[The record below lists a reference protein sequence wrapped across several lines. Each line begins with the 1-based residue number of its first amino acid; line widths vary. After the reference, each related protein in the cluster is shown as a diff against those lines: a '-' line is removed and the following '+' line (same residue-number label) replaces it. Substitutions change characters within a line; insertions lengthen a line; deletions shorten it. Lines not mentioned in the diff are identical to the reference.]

1 MAIKP
6 KHHHSDRDRIFTPED
21 VVEELVKKIP
31 ASVGDSW
38 CDCCL
43 GEGVFYNNFPTDN
56 KNWYEIDK
64 GRDFLTSSEKYDW
77 IVTNIPF
84 SKPKEFIAKMS
95 ENCNKGFGILC
106 LANSM
111 TATRLEQLK
120 KMGLYLHSV
129 TILYIKDWGFG
140 YRTDFYV
147 FTRQEVDNLKVMISE
162 RTEPKTQAQSK
173 IGSFNM
179 HLNEN
184 HNILCDFPKLVQ
196 PPHNHH
202 PAPTCLNANI
212 MWLRPNLIFYSQI
225 GFN

>member
-1 MAIKP
+1 MAGIKP

-21 VVEELVKKIP
+21 VAKECIKKIP
-31 ASVGDSW
+31 SSVGDSW

-56 KNWYEIDK
+56 KHWYEIDK

-95 ENCNKGFGILC
+95 DNCNKGFGILC

-120 KMGLYLHSV
+120 KKGLYLNSV

-147 FTRQEVDNLKVMISE
+147 FTRQEIDNLKVIISE
-162 RTEPKTQAQSK
+162 RTESKTLPNGNSA
-173 IGSFNM
+173 NA
-179 HLNEN
+179 EE
-184 HNILCDFPKLVQ
+184 HNIRLEVPQQVAPPKFEPTVQ
-196 PPHNHH
+196 
-202 PAPTCLNANI
+202 TSLNSNI
-212 MWLRPNLIFYSQI
+212 KRNFSFGSLAGRYSK
-225 GFN
+225 

>member
-1 MAIKP
+1 MAGIKP

-21 VVEELVKKIP
+21 VVKELVKKIP
-31 ASVGDSW
+31 SSVGDSW

-56 KNWYEIDK
+56 KHWYEIDK

-95 ENCNKGFGILC
+95 DNCNKGFGILC

-120 KMGLYLHSV
+120 KKGLYLNSV

-147 FTRQEVDNLKVMISE
+147 FTRQEIDNLKVMVSE
-162 RTEPKTQAQSK
+162 RTEPETLIATQSTLAEPEAY
-173 IGSFNM
+173 NM
-179 HLNEN
+179 DLTENSTEFSQIEANASTSLN
-184 HNILCDFPKLVQ
+184 P
-196 PPHNHH
+196 
-202 PAPTCLNANI
+202 NI
-212 MWLRPNLIFYSQI
+212 MFNLRGELPRHD
-225 GFN
+225 